1 MFNKVTITYRG
12 AKYEIGR
19 GRDFYGVWATGAPR
33 SQPLESWPETPEG
46 WSAAWT
52 RFASIE
58 APGAIVPVGR
68 RTPPVG
74 PSAAQ
79 VNENPGPFG
88 QNTAPLG
95 DTAEPTGETIVA
107 AGGSTA
113 PYGQFAGPAAQH
125 TARYGFSRRVAPA
138 VSGRTGAVAA
148 AALLAVGVILG
159 VAGLFPA
166 YFGGS
171 SLAQQAGQLIPHVIY
186 LAVWTASAVLI
197 LLGGARLRLGALLS
211 LGLSVVTFGLFLADV
226 GTAITGGENSA
237 GAGLVLALVGWLAC
251 AAGSVAAFLHRP
263 AGSAVSVAGPG
274 AGGHAGQQGSLAR
287 PRGAELGPV
296 VMLVLAGLGVAAA
309 FAPAWDSFTLRTA
322 AGQSQSL
329 TAGNAFSNPG
339 LVIAGDVAV
348 MLALAAVVIAA
359 AFWRPVRYGAML
371 LAGAVIP
378 MAAQAISAV
387 VQVAGGASPA
397 QFGISPAQASGI
409 GLTISSG
416 LTPAFWIYCGF
427 LVALAVSCAWM
438 VFTPHPV
445 PGPGPSAAHDAYAWP
460 AAPHDDLADDGPDN
474 EETDDDAVT
483 PDFETARSR
492 TAITVGDGD
501 SSAA

>member
-1 MFNKVTITYRG
+1 MFNKVTVTYRG

-19 GRDFYGVWATGAPR
+19 GRDFYGIWTAGAPR
-33 SQPLESWPETPEG
+33 SHPLESWPETPEG
-46 WSAAWT
+46 WSAAWS

-68 RTPPVG
+68 RTRPVNAG
-74 PSAAQ
+74 AVQ
-79 VNENPGPFG
+79 VSENPSPFG

-95 DTAEPTGETIVA
+95 ETAGETIVV
-107 AGGSTA
+107 AGGGAA
-113 PYGQFAGPAAQH
+113 PYGQFSGPYGQDTGPYVAG
-125 TARYGFSRRVAPA
+125 RRLVPA
-138 VSGRTGAVAA
+138 VSGTTGAIAA

-166 YFGGS
+166 YLGRT
-171 SLAQQAGQLIPHVIY
+171 SLAQQADQLIPHVIY
-186 LAVWTASAVLI
+186 LAVWTASAALI
-197 LLGGARLRLGALLS
+197 LLGGTRLRLGALLS
-211 LGLSVVTFGLFLADV
+211 LGLTVVTFGLFFADA
-226 GTAITGGENSA
+226 GTAIAGGANA
-237 GAGLVLALVGWLAC
+237 GGAGLVLSLVGWLAC
-251 AAGSVAAFLHRP
+251 AAGSVAAFLHRRASSSGA
-263 AGSAVSVAGPG
+263 AGYAR
-274 AGGHAGQQGSLAR
+274 HQGSLAR
-287 PRGAELGPV
+287 PRGAEFGPV

-322 AGQSQSL
+322 AGQSQSF

-348 MLALAAVVIAA
+348 MLALAGVVIMAA
-359 AFWRPVRYGAML
+359 LWRPVRYGAAL

-387 VQVAGGASPA
+387 VQVGGGTSPT
-397 QFGISPAQASGI
+397 QFGISPAEASRI

-427 LVALAVSCAWM
+427 LVALVVSCAWM
-438 VFTPHPV
+438 LFAPHPV
-445 PGPGPSAAHDAYAWP
+445 PGPSVARDAYARP
-460 AAPHDDLADDGPDN
+460 AAPHDDLAGEDADGEGAGDDTGD
-474 EETDDDAVT
+474 TVT
-483 PDFETARSR
+483 PDLETAPSR
-492 TAITVGDGD
+492 TTAGDGE